1 MCTVTF
7 VPRNDGFYVAM
18 NRDERIARPSASPPA
33 LFGQGLVESIYPL
46 DSEGGT
52 WIAANRTGVA
62 FALLNWNDT
71 QVLHQKNRTRGS
83 VIPALLRSTSDHAAE
98 SALRRL
104 DLDGVL
110 PFRLVGIFPAEETVM
125 EWRWDQRSI
134 QRDVFSWTLRQ
145 WCSSSLS
152 DETATATRKQ
162 VLEQKLREC
171 HAGSL
176 TWLRQLHS
184 SHDNSRPLFSHCV
197 HRLGVETVSYT
208 ELICSGQ
215 GMKCNYLACSPC
227 RRDRTL
233 PSISLPISAVMQADG
248 PTSAIVNNSRLR
260 FVSPPIA

>member
-7 VPRNDGFYVAM
+7 VPRNDGFFVAM

-33 LFGQGLVESIYPL
+33 LFGQGLLESIYPL

-52 WIAANRTGVA
+52 WIAANRAGVA

-71 QVLHQKNRTRGS
+71 QILHQKNRTRGS
-83 VIPALLRSTSDHAAE
+83 LIPALLSSTSDHAAE
-98 SALRRL
+98 SALCRL

-110 PFRLVGIFPAEETVM
+110 PFRLVGIFPAEKTVM

-134 QRDVFSWTLRQ
+134 QRDIHRWILRQ

-152 DETATATRKQ
+152 DETATRKQ

-171 HAGSL
+171 HADSV

-197 HRLGVETVSYT
+197 HRPEVETVSYT
-208 ELICSGQ
+208 ELICLSRGVE
-215 GMKCNYLACSPC
+215 CNYLACSPC
-227 RRDRTL
+227 RRDRPL
-233 PSISLPISAVMQADG
+233 HSISLPRISAVMRADG
-248 PTSAIVNNSRLR
+248 PT
-260 FVSPPIA
+260 